1 LLKGRNSYTIKDMLE
16 NLNLETDLLFSYR
29 DFISIFLILVSS
41 ILFIII
47 FKITKND
54 WASTSNMRNIILIL
68 PIVSFIIT
76 KVIAGNIALSL
87 GMVGALSIVRF
98 RHPVRSAFELVIYF
112 CLIALGISY
121 GVSLKW
127 GVVLTIIVNAIIIF
141 NYLKQIFLSSGIESI
156 DLRITKPSLEIE
168 ANSQIN
174 SIENSK
180 FLRNSYYNKSENRV
194 LYKMEF
200 ENKKQLEELYKQII
214 DENKILGISKNF

>member
-1 LLKGRNSYTIKDMLE
+1 MLKGRNSYTIKDMLE

-54 WASTSNMRNIILIL
+54 WASTSNMKNIILIL

>member
-1 LLKGRNSYTIKDMLE
+1 MRNSYIIEFMLE

-29 DFISIFLILVSS
+29 DFISIFLILISS
-41 ILFIII
+41 ILFIVI
-47 FKITKND
+47 FKLTKND

-68 PIVSFIIT
+68 PVVSFIIT

-127 GVVLTIIVNAIIIF
+127 GVVLTIIVNSIIIF
-141 NYLKQIFLSSGIESI
+141 NYLKQIFLSSEIESI
-156 DLRITKPSLEIE
+156 DLRIIKPSLEIE
-168 ANSQIN
+168 AKSQIN